1 MEIRPLNEQKAVQA
15 ATDLIGEAFIFSVAV
30 AALIFEVQRSARS
43 EARKEE
49 ARKQELEELK
59 QREES
64 LAKELEYLKLKLNE
78 IEQLAKGRGLTGIL
92 NFKGVHVAEGGKT
105 ATPAA

>member
-1 MEIRPLNEQKAVQA
+1 MHQSKDMFFFCYFCFQLYKWQLSLTI
-15 ATDLIGEAFIFSVAV
+15 IFVDA
-30 AALIFEVQRSARS
+30 
-43 EARKEE
+43 K
-49 ARKQELEELK
+49 ELK

>member
-1 MEIRPLNEQKAVQA
+1 MYGSGPAKLNRPVIYAHGKLTYAPIQRHVFFCYFCFQLYKWQLSL
-15 ATDLIGEAFIFSVAV
+15 TIIFVDA
-30 AALIFEVQRSARS
+30 
-43 EARKEE
+43 K
-49 ARKQELEELK
+49 ELK

-64 LAKELEYLKLKLNE
+64 LAKELENLKLKLNE